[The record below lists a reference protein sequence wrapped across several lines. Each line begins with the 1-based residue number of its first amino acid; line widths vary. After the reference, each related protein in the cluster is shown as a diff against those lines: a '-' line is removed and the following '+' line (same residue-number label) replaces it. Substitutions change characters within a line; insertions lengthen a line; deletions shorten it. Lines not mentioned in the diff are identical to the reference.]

1 MADEPDVEGQDE
13 PVEDAAAVSEE
24 LNEVVES
31 GDATMAE
38 LADALEDAK
47 VYVAVDALSWR
58 PHPLPRGTEVSG
70 ILPADVIEAR
80 LADGSLS
87 RERPS

>member
-1 MADEPDVEGQDE
+1 MADPAKDDPG
-13 PVEDAAAVSEE
+13 SEE
-24 LNEVVES
+24 NPIVVEIT
-31 GDATMAE
+31 GD
-38 LADALEDAK
+38 ADALNDAVAEASDK
-47 VYVAVDALSWR
+47 LKPTPAYVAVDALSWR